1 MGARN
6 HPFSA
11 KRRVSLITLLQ
22 IDNIISNWID
32 SFRRAVAIQEM
43 IRPNLI
49 IWGISLCYLWCI
61 LLFSSATIGVSSLF
75 LSPPQGTRSCN
86 DFWSL
91 AKALCIF
98 DRSSHPRIWFGPRK
112 FSSQSQFQMFC
123 ILWSTALRDMH
134 PIRSPVK
141 PKLHPHL
148 CPINHSSLQSLGQG
162 QF

>member
-11 KRRVSLITLLQ
+11 KRRVSLITLFQ
-22 IDNIISNWID
+22 IELTLSEELWLYRKWSGLIWSSEESPYVISG
-32 SFRRAVAIQEM
+32 A
-43 IRPNLI
+43 
-49 IWGISLCYLWCI
+49 
-61 LLFSSATIGVSSLF
+61 SSYSPVPAIGVSSLF

-112 FSSQSQFQMFC
+112 FSSQSQLQMFC

-148 CPINHSSLQSLGQG
+148 CPINHSSLQSLGQ
-162 QF
+162 F